1 MAGLFAAVQFTARGG
16 RVERLLDWCVAQGV
30 PVQRICPNAE
40 GFTAWLPARYYRRLH
55 CPARRYG
62 VQIRVNRKRGLW
74 FFLARWRARW
84 GLLAGPL
91 AFLLVLHLAGGI
103 IWSVQYNVPGPML
116 KKQLEAQLFSQNL
129 QPGAAPTQADL
140 QAAEQA
146 LLKQCPELGWIT
158 LNFADGRL
166 TVECDRSRDTP
177 IQPAGAK
184 RIAAG
189 ESGRLLA
196 LNVQS
201 GIAVKRVGQTVT
213 AGETL
218 IEGEKLDRDGRAVPG
233 EAAGSAMALVQKQ
246 FRCDQPLTVAAEFPT
261 GRLRRSEA
269 VEGLG
274 QRLDLPWYTQQEPDS
289 RWQKKTTREP
299 LSLFGFA
306 LPAVSVRTLWV
317 EYDRQEIRLTQEQAA
332 ALAAWACRRQL
343 RQEHPDAELRTEE
356 KEQRLNNDVL
366 QYVWTVQF
374 EADIAVPEA

>member
-16 RVERLLDWCVAQGV
+16 RVECLLDWCVAQGV

-166 TVECDRSRDTP
+166 TVKCDRSRDTP

-274 QRLDLPWYTQQEPDS
+274 QRLDLPWYTKQEPDS

-306 LPAVSVRTLWV
+306 LPAVFVRTLWV
-317 EYDRQEIRLTQEQAA
+317 EYARQEIRLTQEQAA

-366 QYVWTVQF
+366 Q
-374 EADIAVPEA
+374 

>member
-1 MAGLFAAVQFTARGG
+1 M
-16 RVERLLDWCVAQGV
+16 
-30 PVQRICPNAE
+30 
-40 GFTAWLPARYYRRLH
+40 
-55 CPARRYG
+55 
-62 VQIRVNRKRGLW
+62 QIRVNRKRGLW

-213 AGETL
+213 VGETL

-274 QRLDLPWYTQQEPDS
+274 QRLDLSWYTKQEPDS
-289 RWQKKTTREP
+289 RWQRKTTREP
-299 LSLFGFA
+299 LSLLGLA

-317 EYDRQEIRLTQEQAA
+317 EYARQEIRLTQEQAA

>member
-1 MAGLFAAVQFTARGG
+1 M
-16 RVERLLDWCVAQGV
+16 
-30 PVQRICPNAE
+30 
-40 GFTAWLPARYYRRLH
+40 
-55 CPARRYG
+55 
-62 VQIRVNRKRGLW
+62 
-74 FFLARWRARW
+74 
-84 GLLAGPL
+84 
-91 AFLLVLHLAGGI
+91 
-103 IWSVQYNVPGPML
+103 
-116 KKQLEAQLFSQNL
+116 
-129 QPGAAPTQADL
+129 
-140 QAAEQA
+140 
-146 LLKQCPELGWIT
+146 
-158 LNFADGRL
+158 
-166 TVECDRSRDTP
+166 
-177 IQPAGAK
+177 
-184 RIAAG
+184 
-189 ESGRLLA
+189 A

-274 QRLDLPWYTQQEPDS
+274 QRLDLPWYTKQEPDS
-289 RWQKKTTREP
+289 RWQKKSTREP